1 MICEYSNAV
10 QPHPLLSDH
19 LFCGLKPCKKIPRN
33 KNGACPLW
41 TDSIN
46 VKLDLVVGVLVGS
59 PTRLLAQSLF
69 LCNLLRS
76 VSKLCKLGRLNLPKI
91 SHASKRSLTHFET
104 AKNRNKI
111 ADVDIFRLVNT

>member
-19 LFCGLKPCKKIPRN
+19 LFCGLKPCKKIPQN

-59 PTRLLAQSLF
+59 PTRLLAQSLI
-69 LCNLLRS
+69 LCNQRLVS
-76 VSKLCKLGRLNLPKI
+76 VSHTIFKLVSVSYEVLSSYVSLG
-91 SHASKRSLTHFET
+91 
-104 AKNRNKI
+104 
-111 ADVDIFRLVNT
+111 V